1 MLVDDPVKRVDNMT
15 MAWGLEARVPFL
27 DHEVVELA
35 ARIPADLKVCGGG
48 KHILKQACR
57 GVVPDAIVDRTK
69 GYFPVPSLR
78 YLRGPFLEYV
88 RDILGSPI
96 ARDRGIFNSDYVDRL
111 LSDPDGELTPK
122 GHSKLWQVAV
132 LEAWLQT
139 HGIH

>member
-1 MLVDDPVKRVDNMT
+1 VR
-15 MAWGLEARVPFL
+15 
-27 DHEVVELA
+27 
-35 ARIPADLKVCGGG
+35 GGG

-57 GVVPDAIVDRTK
+57 GVVPDAIIDRTK

-88 RDILGSPI
+88 RGILGSPI

-132 LEAWLQT
+132 LEAWLQS